1 MLTVC
6 CMQPA
11 IRLTVDPKTREEA
24 AYETLRRAIVEGRW
38 GQGEPLVGSRLAD
51 EMGVSRITVA
61 NALKRLSGEG
71 FVLLTPHKEAMVA
84 RLDPEQVREI
94 YLMRAELETL
104 AIREATR
111 RMTPRDLAELHAM
124 NDEIGRRHEAG
135 AGIAE
140 LRALDWAFHHRLRTV
155 SGMPLLSQTLKNLAD
170 QCEGYRARLLD
181 ERPLI
186 VPSSQRHAAIL
197 AALTVGDAAAAGDAM
212 REHVLGGM
220 RAVIANIDEP

>member
-1 MLTVC
+1 
-6 CMQPA
+6 MQPA
-11 IRLTVDPKTREEA
+11 TKLTVDPKTREEA
-24 AYETLRRAIVEGRW
+24 TYETLRRAIVEGRW

-51 EMGVSRITVA
+51 ELGVSRITVA

-71 FVLLTPHKEAMVA
+71 FVLLTPHKEALVA
-84 RLDPEQVREI
+84 RLDPRQVREI

-111 RMTPRDLAELHAM
+111 RITPRDIADLRAINDTIGERHA
-124 NDEIGRRHEAG
+124 AG

-140 LRALDWAFHHRLRTV
+140 LRALDRDFHSRLRIV
-155 SGMPLLSQTLKNLAD
+155 SGMPLLCQTLTNLAD

-181 ERPLI
+181 HFPVV
-186 VPSSQRHAAIL
+186 VPSAERHRPIL
-197 AALTVGDAAAAGDAM
+197 DAFEIANPAAAADAM
-212 REHVLGGM
+212 REHILGGM